1 MMIILICERWHLTVL
16 LICHSSFCNS
26 FILLYLPQLPC
37 ILPPLPHLC
46 LCLSLFAATS
56 LTLSFLCPFSPPI
69 GFSIQSLLPLPSF
82 IPYSES
88 LYFPPLHFPSHIP
101 ICVPTTCPML
111 SRICG
116 KTMGIYIHP
125 TIPLPSLPSFPFHF
139 AIHYFFCSFTYSSQ
153 KLILRVSKLTG
164 TGLGPQ
170 DTQWRTKQTLT
181 PFTMGLALE
190 QDSRCFKRTPLTN
203 LYKYVRYDK

>member
-1 MMIILICERWHLTVL
+1 MSWLSACHGFL
-16 LICHSSFCNS
+16 LVTTSCSSS
-26 FILLYLPQLPC
+26 ISPSAPLLHPTFSR
-37 ILPPLPHLC
+37 
-46 LCLSLFAATS
+46 LSLS
-56 LTLSFLCPFSPPI
+56 LCCYLS